1 MVAGLGN
8 PGMKYRNTW
17 HNLGFRVVELLS
29 DRWKSS
35 FKLGRSECLI
45 AETQQYGG
53 VTLLMPTSYMNRSG
67 TPVSAWLR
75 YHKVE
80 QQNLLVIYDDHDL
93 PLGKIRLR
101 EGGSAGGHHGIED
114 IIRLIGTD
122 NFPRIRIGIKTDT
135 ERSDL
140 ANQVLATIPQ
150 KLNDQVEAI
159 IAVTAD
165 AVESII
171 KVGLVTAANKYNGLT
186 TL

>member
-1 MVAGLGN
+1 
-8 PGMKYRNTW
+8 
-17 HNLGFRVVELLS
+17 
-29 DRWKSS
+29 
-35 FKLGRSECLI
+35 
-45 AETQQYGG
+45 
-53 VTLLMPTSYMNRSG
+53 MPTSYMNRSG